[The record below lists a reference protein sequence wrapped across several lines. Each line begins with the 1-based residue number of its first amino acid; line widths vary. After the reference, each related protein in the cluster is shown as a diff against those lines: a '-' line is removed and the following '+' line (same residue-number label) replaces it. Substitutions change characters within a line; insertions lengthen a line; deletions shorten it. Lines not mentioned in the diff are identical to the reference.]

1 MYTIDSVLGQ
11 TCARYIQLI
20 DELDLARLTTQYPF
34 ESNDEYE
41 NILWNNPRKGMRIY
55 WEEILSRSHLCSIT
69 GILRTRHWVSAVV
82 SATRDKN
89 LLSFAAAFR
98 GLIESAADTSF
109 SLRAVPLTLARL
121 SSRIIDILSGKS
133 DQLLIASELEGFL
146 IHFAH
151 ARHLSGSEAKKHP
164 PHHEARRTRDY
175 IEILEQ
181 GNVANVV
188 QCYCEMCDLT
198 HPGQSSVWMWL
209 KHKQNEV
216 HLSAGQDESII
227 SRYLKENTSTFI
239 GLLMF
244 GLNPSVLTLRIL
256 NYFPIPKLHTP
267 QLNNWN
273 FSSIEAWQ
281 KCRHELAHNL
291 GRVKGSRYV
300 M

>member
-1 MYTIDSVLGQ
+1 MHTIDSVLGQ

-20 DELDLARLTTQYPF
+20 DELDLARMTTRYPF
-34 ESNDEYE
+34 ESNDEFE
-41 NILWNNPRKGMRIY
+41 NLIRDNPRKGMRIY

-109 SLRAVPLTLARL
+109 SLRAVPLTLAHL
-121 SSRIIDILSGKS
+121 SSRIIDILSGRS
-133 DQLLIASELEGFL
+133 DQQLGSSELEENL

-151 ARHLSGSEAKKHP
+151 ARHLSGPEAKKHP
-164 PHHEARRTRDY
+164 PHHKARPTREY
-175 IEILEQ
+175 IDILER

-188 QCYCEMCDLT
+188 QCYREMCDLT
-198 HPGQSSVWMWL
+198 HPGQSSVWMWM

-216 HLSAGQDESII
+216 HLVAGQDELII
-227 SRYLKENTSTFI
+227 SRYLREYTNTFI

-244 GLNPSVLTLRIL
+244 GLNPSFLTLRIL

-273 FSSIEAWQ
+273 FSSIQGWQ

-291 GRVKGSRYV
+291 GKVKGSRYV

>member
-1 MYTIDSVLGQ
+1 MHTIDSVLGQ
-11 TCARYIQLI
+11 TCAQYIQLI
-20 DELDLARLTTQYPF
+20 DELDLARMTTRYPF
-34 ESNDEYE
+34 ESNDEFE
-41 NILWNNPRKGMRIY
+41 NILRNNPRKGMRIY

-89 LLSFAAAFR
+89 LLSFAASFR

-109 SLRAVPLTLARL
+109 SLRAVPLTLARQ
-121 SSRIIDILSGKS
+121 SSQIIDILSGKS
-133 DQLLIASELEGFL
+133 DQFLIASELEGYL

-151 ARHLSGSEAKKHP
+151 AGHLSSSEAKKNP
-164 PHHEARRTRDY
+164 PHHKARGTREY
-175 IEILEQ
+175 IDILEQ
-181 GNVANVV
+181 GKVASVLK
-188 QCYCEMCDLT
+188 CYREMCDLT

-227 SRYLKENTSTFI
+227 TRYLEENTNTFI
-239 GLLMF
+239 GLMMF
-244 GLNPSVLTLRIL
+244 GFNPSILTLRIL

-273 FSSIEAWQ
+273 LSSIQGWK
-281 KCRHELAHNL
+281 KCRYELALNL
-291 GRVKGSRYV
+291 GKVKGSRYV